1 MGLKETVLDHV
12 EDVGR
17 TLAIEART
25 GETPKSLLADGGYT
39 RHDDIV
45 QATQHE
51 VTVLV
56 PPSDRAKS
64 IETLRQEGAP
74 PEVIAWRERM
84 ETPEAKE

>member
-1 MGLKETVLDHV
+1 M
-12 EDVGR
+12 
-17 TLAIEART
+17 
-25 GETPKSLLADGGYT
+25 
-39 RHDDIV
+39 

-51 VTVLV
+51 VTVRV

-84 ETPEAKE
+84 ETPEARTSPPNMPGEYDKNETRRQG